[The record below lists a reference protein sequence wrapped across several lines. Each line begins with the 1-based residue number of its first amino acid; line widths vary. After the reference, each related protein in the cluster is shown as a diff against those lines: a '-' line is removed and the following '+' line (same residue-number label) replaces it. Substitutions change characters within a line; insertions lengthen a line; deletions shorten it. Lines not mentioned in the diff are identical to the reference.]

1 MAYTKE
7 QAKQEWERYRRA
19 RQETADAELE
29 AAQTARAEALQ
40 AAQHKADDGR
50 RAAQTAAQTAYDA
63 ARIQQLADAYRL
75 AEQIANRG
83 ATRGGQAAAAQAG
96 VAYGEGIARRTA
108 LRKRK
113 EALTAVG
120 RELTVAREK
129 AQNAYGQTYGTVQR
143 RLAQDL
149 ENKKLTLE
157 RSIKEEK
164 R

>member
-19 RQETADAELE
+19 RQETAAAQLE
-29 AAQTARAEALQ
+29 AAQTARAEALR
-40 AAQHKADDGR
+40 AAQHKAEDGR

-96 VAYGEGIARRTA
+96 VAYGERVARRNA

-113 EALTAVG
+113 DALTAVG

-143 RLAQDL
+143 QLAQDL